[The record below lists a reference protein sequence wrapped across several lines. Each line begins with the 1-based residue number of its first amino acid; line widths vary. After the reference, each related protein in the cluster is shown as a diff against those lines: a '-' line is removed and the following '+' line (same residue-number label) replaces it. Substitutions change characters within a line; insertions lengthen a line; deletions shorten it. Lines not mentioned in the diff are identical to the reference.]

1 MPLKDVTVS
10 SILDGGKNQKLW
22 KKIRDKFVSKI
33 QKQHKLS
40 DDKVEKLEKM
50 LMDKKVLKQGIADFK
65 EIHKD
70 TQIGGA
76 KKKSRRRKKKK
87 YAKKTKRR
95 YRRGGNGL
103 ETSFLIYLG
112 IMGVTCS
119 IAAVWLVAEWGC
131 NRLVSA
137 CSNCGEEKEEVGESE
152 AKNDVDYVDDDERLR
167 RGIQSSMTDDDSEP
181 VTERS
186 ASDAYDDVYGNLPL
200 RRRR

>member
-22 KKIRDKFVSKI
+22 ERIRDKFVSKI

-70 TQIGGA
+70 TQSGGA
-76 KKKSRRRKKKK
+76 KKKSRSRKKKK
-87 YAKKTKRR
+87 YAKKTKKR
-95 YRRGGNGL
+95 YRRGGNGDL
-103 ETSFLIYLG
+103 PPSFLIYLG

-119 IAAVWLVAEWGC
+119 LAAVWLVAEWGC

-137 CSNCGEEKEEVGESE
+137 CSNCGEEVEEEEVEEKEE
-152 AKNDVDYVDDDERLR
+152 VDDDERLR
-167 RGIQSSMTDDDSEP
+167 RRIQASMAEEDEP

-186 ASDAYDDVYGNLPL
+186 ASAAYDDIYGNLPL
-200 RRRR
+200 R

>member
-22 KKIRDKFVSKI
+22 EKIRDKFVSKI

-50 LMDKKVLKQGIADFK
+50 LMDKKVLKRGIVDFK

-70 TQIGGA
+70 TQSGGA

-87 YAKKTKRR
+87 YAKKTKKR
-95 YRRGGNGL
+95 YRRGGNGDEL
-103 ETSFLIYLG
+103 PSFLIYLG

-119 IAAVWLVAEWGC
+119 LTAVWLVAEWGC

-152 AKNDVDYVDDDERLR
+152 AKHDVDDDERLR
-167 RGIQSSMTDDDSEP
+167 QGIQSSMAGDYGEP
-181 VTERS
+181 VTNRGAEYAANRFR
-186 ASDAYDDVYGNLPL
+186 GLPL

>member
-95 YRRGGNGL
+95 YRRGGNGDL
-103 ETSFLIYLG
+103 PPSFLIGGSCHRWVVPVRTSTTRPGGPIKSLLANAACEIAESRIAIHELAYL
-112 IMGVTCS
+112 ILLCS
-119 IAAVWLVAEWGC
+119 EKIYAA
-131 NRLVSA
+131 
-137 CSNCGEEKEEVGESE
+137 
-152 AKNDVDYVDDDERLR
+152 R
-167 RGIQSSMTDDDSEP
+167 R
-181 VTERS
+181 
-186 ASDAYDDVYGNLPL
+186 
-200 RRRR
+200 

>member
-50 LMDKKVLKQGIADFK
+50 LMDKKVLKQGITDFK

-95 YRRGGNGL
+95 YRRGGNGDL
-103 ETSFLIYLG
+103 PPSFLIYLG
-112 IMGVTCS
+112 IMGVVVS
-119 IAAVWLVAEWGC
+119 LAAVVGVAEWGC

-137 CSNCGEEKEEVGESE
+137 CSSCGEEVEEEEVEEKEEVDEVG
-152 AKNDVDYVDDDERLR
+152 DDERLR
-167 RGIQSSMTDDDSEP
+167 QGIQSSMAEDGEP